1 MNVLTIGG
9 ATQDVLLHY
18 DGADIMTI
26 SQQQGTQS
34 YLLFEAGE
42 KIEVDG
48 IELLT
53 GGGATNVA
61 VSFKRQG
68 FNTACICIVGSDEAG
83 NYIIQDLQR
92 EGVDTQYVKQI
103 TTTATGTSYI
113 VTSRHSDRTIFTY
126 RGANTHLTFTD
137 INEEAVHNASYIY
150 ITSLSGNAAE
160 MLPELTTLAKKH
172 RIPIAINPGKSQLA
186 SNTKTLKESLKNM
199 DILIV
204 NSSEARILMSTL
216 SRHDNLFKT
225 AFLNTKSQNPC
236 ILNQADDTPYL
247 LNQSI
252 ACQGDF
258 FSITNFFN
266 TTLTMG
272 PRIVV
277 VTNGANGVY
286 VGSQNMMYFHPSIRI
301 PVINTVG
308 AGDAFGSCFVGS
320 IINGL
325 SIEEA
330 LTRGIANSASVLS
343 HQGAKAGLLTATM
356 LKDKTASIV
365 NKLQTFSL

>member
-42 KIEVDG
+42 KIEVDD
-48 IELLT
+48 IEYLT

-68 FNTACICIVGSDEAG
+68 FDVACICTIGSDEAG
-83 NYIIQDLQR
+83 KHIVQDLTQ
-92 EGVDTQYVKQI
+92 EGVETSYIKQI
-103 TTTATGTSYI
+103 PTSATGTSYI
-113 VTSRHSDRTIFTY
+113 VTSLHSDRTIFTY
-126 RGANTHLTFTD
+126 RGANTQLTFTD
-137 INEEAVHNASYIY
+137 INEDAVRNASYIY
-150 ITSLSGNAAE
+150 ITSLSGNAAN
-160 MLPELTTLAKKH
+160 MLPTLTTLAKKH
-172 RIPIAINPGKSQLA
+172 RVPIAINPGKSQLA
-186 SNTKTLKESLKNM
+186 SNTQTLRESLKNI

-204 NSSEARILMSTL
+204 NSTEARILMSTL
-216 SRHDNLFKT
+216 SRHDNDFKT
-225 AFLNTKSQNPC
+225 TFHATSNKNPC

-247 LNQSI
+247 LNQPV
-252 ACQGDF
+252 ACHGVF
-258 FSITNFFN
+258 FSMSNFFN
-266 TTLTMG
+266 IALTMG

-286 VGSQNMMYFHPSIRI
+286 VGHNNTMYFHPSIRV

-320 IINGL
+320 LIKGL
-325 SIEEA
+325 SLEDA
-330 LTRGIANSASVLS
+330 LRRGIINSASVLS
-343 HQGAKAGLLTATM
+343 HQGAKAGLLTAAILEHQAASM
-356 LKDKTASIV
+356 INHLK
-365 NKLQTFSL
+365 TFTL